1 MSRNKKVKEQMIRIF
16 GKECFIEKLRL
27 RDTSGLTYKS
37 KGQYKRMKSLTY
49 HHIRMKSKGG
59 RATIENGAILSV
71 ENHQW
76 FHKQPTEEQEKMNR
90 MFQQYKQN
98 IENGNIQECQ
108 VIIVPDN
115 STSIDIKVATFK
127 PSEFNRAEE
136 KRKTKELIEKYFRGE
151 EK

>member
-1 MSRNKKVKEQMIRIF
+1 MSRNKKVKEQMVRIF

-37 KGQYKRMKSLTY
+37 KGQYKRMKSLSY
-49 HHIRMKSKGG
+49 HHVRMKSCGG
-59 RATIENGAILSV
+59 KATIENGAILSV

-76 FHKQPTEEQEKMNR
+76 FHKQPKEEQERMNG
-90 MFQQYKQN
+90 MFQQYKRN
-98 IENGNIQECQ
+98 VENGNIQECQ

-115 STSIDIKVATFK
+115 STSIDVRVATFK
-127 PSEFNRAEE
+127 PREFSRAEE

>member
-1 MSRNKKVKEQMIRIF
+1 MSRNKKVKEQMVRIF

-27 RDTSGLTYKS
+27 RDTSGLAYKS

-49 HHIRMKSKGG
+49 HHIRMKSCGG
-59 RATIENGAILSV
+59 KATIENGAILSV

-76 FHKQPTEEQEKMNR
+76 FHKQPKEEQERMNK

-108 VIIVPDN
+108 VVIVPEN
-115 STSIDIKVATFK
+115 STNIDVRVATFK
-127 PSEFNRAEE
+127 PSEFNRADE
-136 KRKTKELIEKYFRGE
+136 KRKTKKLIEKYFRGE

>member
-1 MSRNKKVKEQMIRIF
+1 MSRNKKVKEQMVRIF

-59 RATIENGAILSV
+59 KATIENGAILSV

-76 FHKQPTEEQEKMNR
+76 FHKQPTEEQERMNR

-108 VIIVPDN
+108 VVIVPDN
-115 STSIDIKVATFK
+115 STNIDVRVATFK

-136 KRKTKELIEKYFRGE
+136 KRKTKELIEKYFKGE